1 MRGVGLR
8 RAFLLFSLAG
18 AVMVAVSVPARAQSP
33 SPSAPPVPQI
43 EGEVSGSLR
52 AGGTLSIR
60 SDVTM
65 PGGWQ
70 GLHLIEVVVLSGA
83 GEIERMT
90 YEVESS
96 RLEIGER
103 RVLVG
108 TGAESSGSYLRV
120 RGPRVI
126 VTTGG
131 PYLSIQI
138 HADVLRTV
146 PPGVRFRLAVTADLG
161 TTASVTRTLAT
172 AEGDAGFGWD
182 VVLGAVAAAL
192 LAGAFA
198 GNLVASRRRPPPRL
212 SVYGAI
218 QKRLDADPP
227 ATGRER

>member
-1 MRGVGLR
+1 MIRRVRLRG
-8 RAFLLFSLAG
+8 AFVIGLAG
-18 AVMVAVSVPARAQSP
+18 AVMVFVPVHARAQTP

-43 EGEVSGSLR
+43 EGEVSGSLQP
-52 AGGTLSIR
+52 GGTLSFR

-65 PGGWQ
+65 SGGWQ
-70 GLHLIEVVVLSGA
+70 GLHFIEVVVLSA
-83 GEIERMT
+83 GREIERMT

-96 RLEIGER
+96 RLQIGDDK
-103 RVLVG
+103 VLVG
-108 TGAESSGSYLRV
+108 TGAEGSGAYLGV

-138 HADVLRTV
+138 HADVLRAV
-146 PPGVRFRLAVTADLG
+146 PPGARFRLSATGDAG
-161 TTASVTRTLAT
+161 TTAEVTRTLAT
-172 AEGDAGFGWD
+172 AEDDGGFGWD

-198 GNLVASRRRPPPRL
+198 GNLVASRRQPPPRL

-218 QKRLDADPP
+218 QQRLDADPP
-227 ATGRER
+227 ATGHGR